1 MRQKNSKRWRG
12 GPVRWALCLL
22 LAATVS
28 GGHRSLAE
36 EGVVVIV
43 HSTNDVSSLSVH
55 DLRLMYG
62 LFRRVWQQGTRVQ
75 IVLPLPGT
83 KSMDFLIE
91 HVYLRH
97 KSPIDVERFYRS
109 ALFEQRIG
117 SVPVSLG
124 SRETLAFVGESP
136 GALAVIDRSMLPAD
150 PHVKVIEID
159 SAELSAVLKF
169 PSIAWAPQARPP
181 PLSLASGRW
190 IRKIEPP
197 FSGLSTWMFPEWA
210 RAISIARGRPNPSD
224 ELGWPLPR

>member
-1 MRQKNSKRWRG
+1 MRQKNSKRWRRG
-12 GPVRWALCLL
+12 AARWALCLL
-22 LAATVS
+22 LAATAS
-28 GGHRSLAE
+28 GSHRSLAE

-62 LFRRVWQQGTRVQ
+62 LFRRIWRQGTRVQ
-75 IVLPLPGT
+75 IALPLPGT

-97 KSPIDVERFYRS
+97 KSPIDVERFYRA

-117 SVPVSLG
+117 SVPLSLG
-124 SRETLAFVGESP
+124 SRETLAFVGETP
-136 GALAVIDRSMLPAD
+136 GALAVIDRSKLPAD
-150 PHVKVIEID
+150 PDVKVIEVD
-159 SAELSAVLKF
+159 SVEVSAVLEF

-224 ELGWPLPR
+224 ALGWPSPR